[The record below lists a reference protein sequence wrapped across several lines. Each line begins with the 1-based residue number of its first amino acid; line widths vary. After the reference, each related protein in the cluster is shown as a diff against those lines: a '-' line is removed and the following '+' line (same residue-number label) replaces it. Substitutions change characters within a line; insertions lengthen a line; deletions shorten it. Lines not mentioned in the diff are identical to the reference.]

1 MMSVNISDI
10 QEMGVRDSKE
20 QMILVVV
27 YMQVRQVTLP
37 CNLIVFSI
45 D

>member
-37 CNLIVFSI
+37 CNLIQLLL
-45 D
+45 